1 MSLDVYLST
10 PHLVTRETSGI
21 FVRENGQTKEISR
34 AEWDERN
41 PGHEPC
47 VAISSEE
54 TNEVYSSN
62 ITHNLGAMA
71 EEAGIY
77 KHLWRPEEIGITKAA
92 QLVEPLRAGLA
103 LMKSDPPR
111 FEKHDSANGW
121 GLYEHFVP
129 WVEAYLAACEEN
141 PTANVSVS
149 R

>member
-1 MSLDVYLST
+1 MSLDVYLTT
-10 PHLVTRETSGI
+10 PALIKRYTSGI
-21 FVRENGQTKEISR
+21 FVRENGQITEISR
-34 AEWDERN
+34 AEWDQRN

-47 VAISSEE
+47 VAVRGEE
-54 TNEVYSSN
+54 TNKVFSAN

-71 EEAGIY
+71 KEAGIY

-92 QLVEPLRAGLA
+92 QLIEPLRVGLA

-111 FEKHDSANGW
+111 FEKHNASNGW

-129 WVEAYLAACEEN
+129 WIEKYLAACEQN
-141 PTANVSVS
+141 PGADVSVW